1 MKPKLEGS
9 LGSASIEPV
18 APTGNVRK
26 LVQHKRRWTNWRVV
40 VSCLAW
46 PTSCRRRR
54 PARPAITVMSV
65 KPSAANRCA
74 DALHAMTG
82 DCSSSRFYRART
94 TASGSAIPHDR
105 QRRHARLSEPT
116 PPRRVDGDLS
126 PRRLALPL
134 AVVARGANPM
144 LGEDFRPVA
153 WKFRR
158 PPSLTG
164 RSLRAGKSGD
174 GFQGP

>member
-1 MKPKLEGS
+1 MS
-9 LGSASIEPV
+9 CQAAFSASATTASFAI
-18 APTGNVRK
+18 AADR
-26 LVQHKRRWTNWRVV
+26 TNWRVV

-54 PARPAITVMSV
+54 PAHLAITVMSM

-74 DALHAMTG
+74 DALLVMTG
-82 DCSSSRFYRART
+82 DCLSSRFYRART
-94 TASGSAIPHDR
+94 TANGSAIRHDR
-105 QRRHARLSEPT
+105 QRRHARLSEPA

-134 AVVARGANPM
+134 AVVARSANPM

-153 WKFRR
+153 WEFRR
-158 PPSLTG
+158 PPGLAD

-174 GFQGP
+174 GFQRP